1 MKKASISFILL
12 ISLAL
17 LACKKDPPIPP
28 FKFYEGIGTLSV
40 GQSGLFYLK
49 DTTEPIELKFVKV
62 VSDSRCPEGVKCVW
76 AGAISVEIL
85 LDNSISMV
93 ISAIDNTI
101 SYKGYKIIVTQ
112 ATPYP
117 KSGSV
122 IREEDYKV
130 EFKIYK

>member
-93 ISAIDNTI
+93 ISAIDNSI

>member
-1 MKKASISFILL
+1 M
-12 ISLAL
+12 
-17 LACKKDPPIPP
+17 
-28 FKFYEGIGTLSV
+28 
-40 GQSGLFYLK
+40 FYLK

-93 ISAIDNTI
+93 ISAIDNSI

>member
-93 ISAIDNTI
+93 ISAIDNSI
-101 SYKGYKIIVTQ
+101 SDKGYKIIVTQ

>member
-1 MKKASISFILL
+1 MKNISLLFIFL
-12 ISLAL
+12 ISIAL
-17 LACKKDPPIPP
+17 SACKTDPPIPP

-62 VSDSRCPEGVKCVW
+62 KSDSRCPEGAQCFVQ
-76 AGAISVEIL
+76 GAIFVEIL
-85 LDNSISMV
+85 LDKTVTKV
-93 ISAIDNTI
+93 IPELINPTN
-101 SYKGYKIIVTQ
+101 YKGYKIYITQ

-117 KSGSV
+117 KSGGV

-130 EFKIYK
+130 EFKIDK

>member
-1 MKKASISFILL
+1 
-12 ISLAL
+12 
-17 LACKKDPPIPP
+17 
-28 FKFYEGIGTLSV
+28 
-40 GQSGLFYLK
+40 
-49 DTTEPIELKFVKV
+49 
-62 VSDSRCPEGVKCVW
+62 
-76 AGAISVEIL
+76 
-85 LDNSISMV
+85 MV
-93 ISAIDNTI
+93 ISAIDNSI

>member
-17 LACKKDPPIPP
+17 LACKKDPGMPP
-28 FKFYEGIGTLSV
+28 FKFYDGVGTLSV

-49 DTTEPIELKFVKV
+49 DTTEPIELRFVKV
-62 VSDSRCPEGVKCVW
+62 VSDSRCPEGAFCAF
-76 AGAISVEIL
+76 AGFISVEIL
-85 LDNSISMV
+85 LDKTVTKV
-93 ISAIDNTI
+93 IPELQNPTD
-101 SYKGYKIIVTQ
+101 YKGYKIVVTN
-112 ATPYP
+112 AAPYP

-122 IREEDYKV
+122 IRQEDYKV

>member
-12 ISLAL
+12 ISIAL
-17 LACKKDPPIPP
+17 SACKKDPPIPP

-62 VSDSRCPEGVKCVW
+62 VSDSRCPEGAMCAF
-76 AGAISVEIL
+76 AGFVSVEIL
-85 LDNSISMV
+85 LDKTVTKV
-93 ISAIDNTI
+93 IPELQNPTD
-101 SYKGYKIIVTQ
+101 YKGYKIVVNQ
-112 ATPYP
+112 VTPYP
-117 KSGSV
+117 KTWTSIKKS
-122 IREEDYKV
+122 DYRI